1 MSLADGHDVTS
12 LYAVDNGDT
21 TTDVYY
27 DPYKCGGN
35 ADIVMVN
42 EP

>member
-1 MSLADGHDVTS
+1 MTLSDGHDVSS

-27 DPYKCGGN
+27 DPYKCGGKAN
-35 ADIVMVN
+35 IVMVN